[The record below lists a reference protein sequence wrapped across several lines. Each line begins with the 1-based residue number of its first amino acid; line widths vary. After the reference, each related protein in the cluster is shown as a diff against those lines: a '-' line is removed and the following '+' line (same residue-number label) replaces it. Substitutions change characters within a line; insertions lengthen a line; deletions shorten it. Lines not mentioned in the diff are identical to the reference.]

1 MSSHY
6 TPRNANKNDARAIIE
21 LYKAV
26 ATVEGGIARTA
37 DEVSSAYVEGFIA
50 RSLTSGIIL
59 VVENPQNP
67 AQLIAE
73 IHAYK
78 AEPKAFN
85 HLLTDL
91 TIGVHPQFQGQGIG
105 YTIFKTFLDQ
115 VASSRPDIV
124 RVELMVRE
132 NNTRARALYKKL
144 GFVVE
149 GIFADR
155 IQSDEEYEA
164 DVGMA
169 WFNPNAAKEYSDI
182 T

>member
-73 IHAYK
+73 IHEQYVLPANKIRLCARMAVY
-78 AEPKAFN
+78 AFPN
-85 HLLTDL
+85 ELRLP
-91 TIGVHPQFQGQGIG
+91 IG
-105 YTIFKTFLDQ
+105 
-115 VASSRPDIV
+115 
-124 RVELMVRE
+124 
-132 NNTRARALYKKL
+132 
-144 GFVVE
+144 
-149 GIFADR
+149 
-155 IQSDEEYEA
+155 
-164 DVGMA
+164 
-169 WFNPNAAKEYSDI
+169 
-182 T
+182 